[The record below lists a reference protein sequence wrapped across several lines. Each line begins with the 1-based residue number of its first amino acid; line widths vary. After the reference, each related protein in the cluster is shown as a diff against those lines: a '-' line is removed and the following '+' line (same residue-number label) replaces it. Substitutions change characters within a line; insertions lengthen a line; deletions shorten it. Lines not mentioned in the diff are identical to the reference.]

1 MRNYRTQRQQP
12 PDEPLTI
19 DADVISAYLERM
31 NKPSMASF
39 VRHLSNC
46 DQQTNLKEM
55 RLRDRIRELE
65 AKYEPPA
72 DREKP
77 FDPTPPPEASD

>member
-1 MRNYRTQRQQP
+1 MRSSHQP

-31 NKPSMASF
+31 NKPSMARF
-39 VRHLSNC
+39 VRHLGRA
-46 DQQTNLKEM
+46 DQEENLRE
-55 RLRDRIRELE
+55 RLLRDRVRELE

-72 DREKP
+72 PREKP
-77 FDPTPPPEASD
+77 HDPTPPPEASD

>member
-1 MRNYRTQRQQP
+1 MSRYAPRRSSE

-31 NKPSMASF
+31 GKPSMARF
-39 VRHLSNC
+39 VRHLGRA
-46 DQQTNLKEM
+46 DQEENLRE
-55 RLRDRIRELE
+55 RQLRDRVRELE

-72 DREKP
+72 PREKP